1 MAKKRRYTGSFK
13 VQALELAASGQNSSS
28 AIEREVGI
36 TAGLLDKWTARMK
49 EDGPHAL
56 PGQGGM
62 KEDEELIRRLK
73 REVEVVRQA
82 RDILKKA
89 LAIFSARTEK
99 SSRL

>member
-1 MAKKRRYTGSFK
+1 MAKKRTNTGSFK

-49 EDGPHAL
+49 EDGPHAF

-62 KEDEELIRRLK
+62 REDEALIRRLK

-82 RDILKKA
+82 RDILKNA
-89 LAIFSARTEK
+89 PCRERHSTARET
-99 SSRL
+99 